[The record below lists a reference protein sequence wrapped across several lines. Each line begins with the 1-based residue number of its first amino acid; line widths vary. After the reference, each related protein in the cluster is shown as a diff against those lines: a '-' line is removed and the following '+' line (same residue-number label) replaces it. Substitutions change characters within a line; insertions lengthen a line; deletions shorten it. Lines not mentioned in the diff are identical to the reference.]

1 MVQAVILLSGALAIW
16 LTQVGSLKASRVA
29 CLIGLAGQPFWL
41 YATCNA
47 GQWGMFLLSV
57 FYTGA
62 WLMGV
67 RTYWLKRGVRGE

>member
-1 MVQAVILLSGALAIW
+1 MVQAVILLSGAFAIW
-16 LTQVGSLKASRVA
+16 LTQLGSLKASRAA
-29 CLIGLAGQPFWL
+29 CLIGLVGQPFWL
-41 YATCNA
+41 YATYSA

-67 RTYWLKRGVRGE
+67 RTYWFKRSARGQ